1 MQILLNLRF
10 TVGQTKN
17 EVWYMIIPRES
28 IRLHLS
34 MTIIWN
40 MQKSLIYR
48 HRWEVTNIRP

>member
-34 MTIIWN
+34 MKIIWN

-48 HRWEVTNIRP
+48 RRWEVTNIRP